1 MRLQKPEVKAPQS
14 KVVSYGTSFLLV
26 AKGPNVVST
35 YSENQKPFATLGS
48 QKVAVDARSVL
59 TQNLIWICA
68 LAISYWLS
76 KKFSTSNGHAV

>member
-48 QKVAVDARSVL
+48 QKVAVDARSAPYPKPDMDL
-59 TQNLIWICA
+59 R
-68 LAISYWLS
+68 
-76 KKFSTSNGHAV
+76 FSNFLLVE